1 MTYETFIKIVKSVY
15 GNEEN
20 TPLLNAWYWIYMNI
34 AHCYLELGDIEKA
47 IDSLET
53 EYESFVGASKHYNEK
68 PDLDSIPTLKECDC
82 PEHNEPL
89 HIKEPLLS
97 SLNKKWFD
105 SIRSHPR
112 FVALVEKVNALEY

>member
-1 MTYETFIKIVKSVY
+1 MEHMALCMGKR
-15 GNEEN
+15 
-20 TPLLNAWYWIYMNI
+20 
-34 AHCYLELGDIEKA
+34 GDIEKA

-53 EYESFVGASKHYNEK
+53 EYERFVGASKHYNEK
-68 PDLDSIPTLKECDC
+68 PNLDNIPTLKECDC

-89 HIKEPLLS
+89 HIKEPLLA

-112 FVALVEKVNALEY
+112 FVALTNKVNLLDY